1 MSVIH
6 VLEMFCIAGK
16 TAGTTPAVVRDLS
29 HIKADMSFVCGT
41 NDAHELLYVLKNGD
55 KRGIKV

>member
-1 MSVIH
+1 
-6 VLEMFCIAGK
+6 MFCIAGK